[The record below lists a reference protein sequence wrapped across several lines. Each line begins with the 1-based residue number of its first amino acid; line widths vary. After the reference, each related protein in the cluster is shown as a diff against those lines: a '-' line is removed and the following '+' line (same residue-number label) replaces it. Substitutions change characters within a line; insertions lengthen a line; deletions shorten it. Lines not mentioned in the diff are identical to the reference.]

1 MALAE
6 SVDGQSFGAL
16 PPSRVIPAGRENGTE
31 LGNALRAFR
40 SAFIGVGVMSC
51 MINLL
56 YLTGSL
62 FMLEVYDRVL
72 PSRSV
77 PTLVGL
83 AVLAGGLFIAQG
95 VLDLIRGRILGRIG
109 TALDE
114 ALNSRVFDT
123 IVRLPLTMGARN
135 EGLQPL
141 RDLDNVRSFLSGM
154 GPGAFF
160 DLPWLPFYLAICF
173 AFHVV
178 IGLTALVGAVILVT
192 LTLMTEFMSRRP
204 AREAIGLAARRNDLA
219 ATSRRNAEVLV
230 AMGMAGRM
238 TRRWTEANQ
247 TYLAGNQRASDV
259 TGGLGAI
266 AKVMRMTLQSAVLA
280 VGAYLVI
287 HQEATAGIIIAGS
300 ILSARALAP
309 VDLAI
314 AHWKSFVA
322 ARQSWHRLSGLLQS
336 MPARIAQTMLQSPS
350 SRLSVEAVSITAPG
364 EQKVI
369 VQDVT
374 FALAAGNGLGV
385 IGPSG
390 SGKSSLVR
398 ALVGVWQPAR
408 GKVRLDGAALD
419 QWSPDV
425 LGRHVGYLP
434 QDVELFAGTV
444 AQNIGRFDPEAS
456 SETIIAAAKEAGV
469 HEMIIKMRDGYDT
482 QVGEQGTALSAGQA
496 QRVALAR
503 ALYGNPFLIVLD
515 EPNSNLDTEG
525 DEALRR
531 AIRAARERGAI
542 VVVVAHRPIG
552 IEALDQVLILRDGR
566 MQALGP
572 KETVLGQALQR
583 VASPSPIKIVA
594 DAGVAR

>member
-1 MALAE
+1 MAAAPVRR
-6 SVDGQSFGAL
+6 S
-16 PPSRVIPAGRENGTE
+16 E
-31 LGNALRAFR
+31 LGDALHACRG
-40 SAFIGVGVMSC
+40 AFIGVAVMSC

-56 YLTGSL
+56 YLTGSI

-83 AVLAGGLFIAQG
+83 VILAAGLYIAQG
-95 VLDLIRGRILGRIG
+95 VLDLIRGRVLIRIG
-109 TALDE
+109 TSLDE
-114 ALNSRVFDT
+114 ALNARVFDT
-123 IVRLPLTMGARN
+123 VVRLPLTAGSRN

-141 RDLDNVRSFLSGM
+141 RDLDNVRAFLSGM

-173 AFHVV
+173 AFHVM
-178 IGLTALVGAVILVT
+178 IGLTALIGAIILVT
-192 LTLMTEFMSRRP
+192 LTVVTEYMSRVP
-204 AREAIGLAARRNDLA
+204 ARQAMGLAARRNDLA

-230 AMGMAGRM
+230 AMGMSGRL
-238 TRRWTEANQ
+238 TRRWSEANQ
-247 TYLAGNQRASDV
+247 NYLSGNQRASDV
-259 TGGLGAI
+259 AGGLGAI

-314 AHWKSFVA
+314 AHWKSFVL
-322 ARQSWHRLSGLLQS
+322 ARESWHRLNRLLDQL
-336 MPARIAQTMLQSPS
+336 PAQATQTKLHDPS
-350 SRLSVEAVSITAPG
+350 KILSVEGVSIVPPG
-364 EQKVI
+364 DQRLI
-369 VQDVT
+369 VQDVS
-374 FALAAGNGLGV
+374 FALQAGNGLGV

-398 ALVGVWQPAR
+398 ALVGVWQPVR

-419 QWSPDV
+419 QWSSDV

-434 QDVELFAGTV
+434 QDVELFAGSV
-444 AQNIGRFDPEAS
+444 AQNICRFDPEAS

-482 QVGEQGTALSAGQA
+482 QIGEQGTALSAGQA

-503 ALYGNPFLIVLD
+503 ALFADPFLIVLD

-525 DEALRR
+525 DEALTR
-531 AIRAARERGAI
+531 AVRAARERGAI

-552 IEALDQVLILRDGR
+552 IEAVDQLLVLRDGR
-566 MQALGP
+566 MQAFGP
-572 KETVLGQALQR
+572 KDQVLGQVLQR
-583 VASPSPIKIVA
+583 VTPPSPIKIVS
-594 DAGVAR
+594 DGGVAKS

>member
-1 MALAE
+1 MAA
-6 SVDGQSFGAL
+6 A
-16 PPSRVIPAGRENGTE
+16 PGTRRSE
-31 LGNALRAFR
+31 LGDALRACR
-40 SAFIGVGVMSC
+40 AAFVGVGLMSC

-56 YLTGSL
+56 YLTGSI

-77 PTLVGL
+77 PTLIGL
-83 AVLAGGLFIAQG
+83 IVLAAGLYVAQGGL
-95 VLDLIRGRILGRIG
+95 DLLRGRILGRIG
-109 TALDE
+109 TSLDE
-114 ALNSRVFDT
+114 AINVRVFDT
-123 IVRLPLTMGARN
+123 IVRLPLVAGNRN

-141 RDLDNVRSFLSGM
+141 RDLDNVRSFLGSM

-173 AFHVV
+173 AFHWLLGVS
-178 IGLTALVGAVILVT
+178 ALVGAIILVT
-192 LTLMTEFMSRRP
+192 LTLITEFMSRRP
-204 AREAIGLAARRNDLA
+204 AREAMTLAARRNDLA

-230 AMGMAGRM
+230 AMGMAGRL
-238 TRRWTEANQ
+238 TRRWAEANE

-259 TGGLGAI
+259 AGGLGAI
-266 AKVMRMTLQSAVLA
+266 AKVLRMMLQSAVLA

-314 AHWKSFVA
+314 AHWKGFVA
-322 ARQSWHRLSGLLQS
+322 ARQSWARLDKLLQQ
-336 MPARIAQTMLQSPS
+336 MPASNTQTLLQSPS
-350 SRLSVEAVSITAPG
+350 TRLSVEGVSIVPPG
-364 EQKVI
+364 DQRLI

-374 FALAAGNGLGV
+374 FAVEAGSGIGV

-398 ALVGVWQPAR
+398 ALVGVWHPVR

-419 QWSPDV
+419 QWSSDV

-444 AQNIGRFDPEAS
+444 AQNISRFDPEAT
-456 SETIIAAAKEAGV
+456 SEAIISAAKEAGV
-469 HEMIIKMRDGYDT
+469 HDMIIKMREGYDT
-482 QVGEQGTALSAGQA
+482 QIGEQGTALSAGQA

-525 DEALRR
+525 DEALTR
-531 AIRAARERGAI
+531 AVRSARARGAI
-542 VVVVAHRPIG
+542 VIVVAHRPIG
-552 IEALDQVLILRDGR
+552 IEAVDQLLVLKDGR
-566 MQALGP
+566 QQAFGP
-572 KETVLGQALQR
+572 KEAVLGQVMQR
-583 VASPSPIKIVA
+583 VAPPPIKIVSA
-594 DAGVAR
+594 AGAKA

>member
-1 MALAE
+1 MAAVPGVRR
-6 SVDGQSFGAL
+6 S
-16 PPSRVIPAGRENGTE
+16 E
-31 LGNALRAFR
+31 LGEALHACRN
-40 SAFIGVGVMSC
+40 AFIGVGVMSC

-83 AVLAGGLFIAQG
+83 IILACGLYIAQG

-109 TALDE
+109 TSLDE
-114 ALNSRVFDT
+114 ALNARVFDT
-123 IVRLPLTMGARN
+123 IVRLPLIAGGRS

-141 RDLDNVRSFLSGM
+141 RDLDNVRSFLGGM

-173 AFHVV
+173 AFHVL
-178 IGLTALVGAVILVT
+178 IGVTALIGAIILVT
-192 LTLMTEFMSRRP
+192 LTVMTEFLSRAP
-204 AREAIGLAARRNDLA
+204 ARQALGLAARRNDLA
-219 ATSRRNAEVLV
+219 AASRRNAEVLV
-230 AMGMAGRM
+230 AMGMAGRLN
-238 TRRWTEANQ
+238 RLWNDANQ
-247 TYLAGNQRASDV
+247 KYLDSNQYASDV
-259 TGGLGAI
+259 TGGLGAA
-266 AKVMRMTLQSAVLA
+266 AKVMRMMLQSAVLA

-300 ILSARALAP
+300 ILAARALAP

-314 AHWKSFVA
+314 AHWRSFVA
-322 ARQSWHRLSGLLQS
+322 ARQSWHRLNNLLVKLPSRATPTLLQN
-336 MPARIAQTMLQSPS
+336 PS
-350 SRLSVEAVSITAPG
+350 ERLFVEGVSIVPPG
-364 EQKVI
+364 EARLI

-374 FALAAGNGLGV
+374 FALSAGNGLGI

-398 ALVGVWQPAR
+398 ALVGVWPPAR
-408 GKVRLDGAALD
+408 GKVRIDGAALD
-419 QWSPDV
+419 QWSPEV

-434 QDVELFAGTV
+434 QDVELFAGSV
-444 AQNIGRFDPEAS
+444 AQNICRFDPDAT
-456 SETIIAAAKEAGV
+456 SESIIAAAKEAGV
-469 HEMIIKMRDGYDT
+469 HEMIIKMREGYDT

-503 ALYGNPFLIVLD
+503 ALYGDPFLVVLD
-515 EPNSNLDTEG
+515 EPNSNLDSEG
-525 DEALRR
+525 DEALTR

-552 IEALDQVLILRDGR
+552 IEGVDQILVLKDGR
-566 MQALGP
+566 VQAFGP
-572 KETVLGQALQR
+572 KETVLSQVLQPPR
-583 VASPSPIKIVA
+583 VATPAPIKIVSEG
-594 DAGVAR
+594 GVAKS

>member
-1 MALAE
+1 MAGV
-6 SVDGQSFGAL
+6 SGVRRS
-16 PPSRVIPAGRENGTE
+16 E
-31 LGNALRAFR
+31 LGDALRACR
-40 SAFIGVGVMSC
+40 GAFIGVGAMSC

-83 AVLAGGLFIAQG
+83 AILAGGLYVAQG
-95 VLDLIRGRILGRIG
+95 VLDLIRGRILVRVG

-114 ALNSRVFDT
+114 SLNARVFDT
-123 IVRLPLTMGARN
+123 VVRLPLMVGGRN
-135 EGLQPL
+135 DGLQPL
-141 RDLDNVRSFLSGM
+141 RDLDNVRAFLSSM

-173 AFHVV
+173 TFHVL
-178 IGLTALVGAVILVT
+178 IGLTALIGAVILIT
-192 LTLMTEFMSRRP
+192 LTVVTEYLSRAP
-204 AREAIGLAARRNDLA
+204 AREAVGLAARRNDLA
-219 ATSRRNAEVLV
+219 SNSRRNAEVLV
-230 AMGMAGRM
+230 AMGMSGRL
-238 TRRWTEANQ
+238 TRRWSEANQ
-247 TYLAGNQRASDV
+247 SYLAGNQRASDV
-259 TGGLGAI
+259 AGGLGAI

-314 AHWKSFVA
+314 AHWKGFVA
-322 ARQSWHRLSGLLQS
+322 ARQSWHRLNRLLES
-336 MPARIAQTMLQSPS
+336 LPAQAPPTLLQSPS
-350 SRLSVEAVSITAPG
+350 KRLSVEAVSIAPPG
-364 EQKVI
+364 DQKVI

-374 FALAAGNGLGV
+374 FALEAGNGLGI

-398 ALVGVWQPAR
+398 ALVGVWQPFR

-419 QWSPDV
+419 QWSSDV

-434 QDVELFAGTV
+434 QDVELFGGTV
-444 AQNIGRFDPEAS
+444 AQNICRYDPDAS
-456 SETIIAAAKEAGV
+456 SEAIIAAAKEAGV
-469 HEMIIKMRDGYDT
+469 HQMIIKMREGYDT
-482 QVGEQGTALSAGQA
+482 QIGEQGTSLSAGQA

-503 ALYGNPFLIVLD
+503 ALYGDPFLIVLD

-525 DEALRR
+525 DEALTR
-531 AIRAARERGAI
+531 AVRAARERGAI

-552 IEALDQVLILRDGR
+552 IEGVDQLLVLKDGR
-566 MQALGP
+566 MQAFGA
-572 KETVLGQALQR
+572 KETVLGQVLQR
-583 VASPSPIKIVA
+583 VGPPPPIKIVS
-594 DAGVAR
+594 DAGVKKS